1 MAHPSPALD
10 ETQVPIY
17 DLPIWALDEFPGE
30 IQGAGWKI
38 GARQVSGHSREEQLK
53 HFLEMRKRYPHYA
66 ITHMGLGN
74 GETRIAPQL
83 FVEATSR
90 IVAQQVCDL
99 VVAAFCVIDGCA
111 TFDPGNLLALPHDLS
126 DLEDLDED
134 DPRGSHDTIGRYGV
148 LLASRLAAKCSR
160 RKPLSYALFKL
171 GLSFQTASAHWIDLD
186 PGHGPKRF
194 GVVKDPKIHVALAN
208 ATTLAYSAI
217 EELQLEPRPM
227 GNRGIKNADGTWDRD
242 ALANLNDRLVRAQID
257 LLEHLVWTERGRPTR
272 IHKAPRAPE
281 GEKQPWSRGI
291 VRDKSVSVQDAL
303 VIASWLRSKCTT
315 HRFQKETE
323 SITMFDVHN
332 VQWLARRLVM
342 ELVGLWPP

>member
-1 MAHPSPALD
+1 MKPRTACCSGATSTACSTPATSRSREHSTSRSAGASKEFENGRQYYELHGRTIAAPDHPSSVPDRAALTRHNEGVSSSAGEGCAISAARLERRRHPRHRPRD
-10 ETQVPIY
+10 AQVPIY

-111 TFDPGNLLALPHDLS
+111 TFNPGNLLALPHDLS

-194 GVVKDPKIHVALAN
+194 GVVKDPKISIALAN

-217 EELQLEPRPM
+217 EELQLETQAY
-227 GNRGIKNADGTWDRD
+227 G
-242 ALANLNDRLVRAQID
+242 
-257 LLEHLVWTERGRPTR
+257 
-272 IHKAPRAPE
+272 
-281 GEKQPWSRGI
+281 
-291 VRDKSVSVQDAL
+291 
-303 VIASWLRSKCTT
+303 
-315 HRFQKETE
+315 
-323 SITMFDVHN
+323 
-332 VQWLARRLVM
+332 
-342 ELVGLWPP
+342 